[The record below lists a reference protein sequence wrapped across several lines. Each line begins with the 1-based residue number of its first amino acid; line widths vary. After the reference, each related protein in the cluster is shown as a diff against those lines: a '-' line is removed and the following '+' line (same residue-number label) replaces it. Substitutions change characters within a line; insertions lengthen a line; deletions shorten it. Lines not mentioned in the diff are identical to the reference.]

1 MNDQPNPDAV
11 AQAAAE
17 AAAAQRCAEVA
28 EVWGLHAVQ
37 AALRPIWLPKR
48 PAEFNEAELA
58 TSSGTLGP
66 SKMSI
71 SNRGGPK

>member
-17 AAAAQRCAEVA
+17 AAAAQRSAEVA

-58 TSSGTLGP
+58 TWSELSGAFEDEHKQQGWP
-66 SKMSI
+66 
-71 SNRGGPK
+71 